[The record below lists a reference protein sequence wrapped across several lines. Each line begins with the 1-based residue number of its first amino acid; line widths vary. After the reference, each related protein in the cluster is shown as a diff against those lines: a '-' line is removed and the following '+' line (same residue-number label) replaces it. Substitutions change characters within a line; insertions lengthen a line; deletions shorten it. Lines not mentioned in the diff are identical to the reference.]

1 MLINLG
7 NWYIT
12 ELRMTQSITLLT
24 LWVANPW
31 IVSINWVSLNEFTAV
46 PLFNTVNSSSI
57 TIFNSVALKAA
68 SGSSS
73 PKENP
78 PYLDKS
84 RTQNRDEVYMNIDV
98 GVWKYMIELKMH

>member
-1 MLINLG
+1 MCSFNLSI
-7 NWYIT
+7 YPIT
-12 ELRMTQSITLLT
+12 ELEKIQSVTLLT

-31 IVSINWVSLNEFTAV
+31 IVSISWVSLNEFTDV

-57 TIFNSVALKAA
+57 TIFNSVALNAA

-84 RTQNRDEVYMNIDV
+84 IAQIVDKVYMKI
-98 GVWKYMIELKMH
+98 GVQKSLL